1 MSDSIHLQM
10 ATQMCNAEIPELD
23 FSITIERTAK
33 GLEVTRKSTF
43 LSNALKC
50 ISNNMSCSSDMD
62 NVMRHMRFSSSYM
75 ISPISDESI
84 SIKTDVFVNCVNGK
98 VSIPYMFSTH
108 PTAKTIYDCVIPEMK
123 YQTIRKNLIDA
134 TVNALIDISRAYG
147 LALYGID
154 NQNHIK
160 YNSLKAMSL
169 KKLKKL
175 KQKYNGCTIMSDGVI
190 VKQLDGVGLAG
201 VEIEGGWLVPP
212 HGMYHDGSV
221 SNNVTP
227 QCPHDGDYDC
237 GCRPAKGE
245 IHSEPISQEAL
256 EKWVDNNYPDKMD
269 SSCGIHVHIST
280 NGNHLSYGKLMS
292 KKFWNYYLKR
302 YQEWGITNSIN
313 EGSRFWNR
321 LNGNCYYAKKRFN
334 PLRQYKARY
343 REQSRYSF
351 LNYCY
356 SMHGTLESRLL
367 PTFNEPRIAKSAII
381 EFIDIVNSY
390 LADNIEE
397 PVYTSEVLV

>member
-1 MSDSIHLQM
+1 MSDSVHLQM
-10 ATQMCNAEIPELD
+10 ATQMCNAEIPEMD

-50 ISNNMSCSSDMD
+50 ISSNASRLSDIS
-62 NVMRHMRFSSSYM
+62 HAMRFNSSYM
-75 ISPISDESI
+75 LTGITDESV
-84 SIKTDVFVNCVNGK
+84 SIKGDVYVNGVNGK

-108 PTAKTIYDCVIPEMK
+108 TTAKTIYDCVIPEMK

-134 TVNALIDISRAYG
+134 TASALVDISRAYG

-154 NQNHIK
+154 NEKHLR
-160 YNSLKAMSL
+160 YNSRKALSL

-175 KQKYNGCTIMSDGVI
+175 KQKYNGCTIMSDGMI

-212 HGMYHDGSV
+212 NGIYNDGSV
-221 SNNVTP
+221 SISVTP
-227 QCPHDGDYDC
+227 QCPHEGYEEC
-237 GCRPAKGE
+237 NCRPAKGE
-245 IHSEPISQEAL
+245 IHSEPVSQEAL
-256 EKWVDNNYPDKMD
+256 ERWVDNNYPDKMD
-269 SSCGIHVHIST
+269 STCGIHVHIST

-302 YQEWGITNSIN
+302 YNEWGIANNIN

-321 LNGNCYYAKKRFN
+321 LDGNCFYAKRRFN
-334 PLRQYKARY
+334 PLRQYRARY